1 MTLMAVDSISSVYNV
16 SRAQKLVLCARK
28 QQIEKNKGKANL
40 PPKAR
45 NLYTNRD
52 PPIDKPSSVTS
63 ISEQISFH
71 FLSKAAWPQ
80 LNKL

>member
-40 PPKAR
+40 PLKGR

-52 PPIDKPSSVTS
+52 PPIRWGKKKHT
-63 ISEQISFH
+63 H
-71 FLSKAAWPQ
+71 T
-80 LNKL
+80 N